1 MELRQLR
8 AFIEVAD
15 SGHFGRAAER
25 LHITQP
31 ALTQRIQSLER
42 ELGVHL
48 LERNAREVRL
58 APAGTI
64 LLPHARRIVEAED
77 LGLQDLKAYS
87 AGIGGRLHV
96 AYQSAGDVSF
106 AGSVIAEYR
115 RRFPAVELETDSG
128 SSGPNLAL
136 VRDHAADAAFVLMP
150 SARPDGITASTIR
163 REEVILAVRSDH
175 HLAQMDPI
183 PVKALRGEPIGLPRP
198 TANPHLI
205 AELRRWLVR
214 HTGAEL
220 NVVSEDPV
228 DIAVETVARSS
239 SFAILMIRRYA
250 AAMPQ
255 APGIAYRSL
264 SPAPL
269 VELAIAY
276 RTDDPSPTL
285 ANFLRL
291 VAELAPADPCDT
303 PEDAEPI

>member
-1 MELRQLR
+1 
-8 AFIEVAD
+8 
-15 SGHFGRAAER
+15 
-25 LHITQP
+25 
-31 ALTQRIQSLER
+31 
-42 ELGVHL
+42 
-48 LERNAREVRL
+48 L

-77 LGLQDLKAYS
+77 LGLHDLKAYS
-87 AGIGGRLHV
+87 SGIVGRLRI
-96 AYQSAGDVSF
+96 AYQSAGDVAF

-115 RRFPAVELETDSG
+115 RRYPAVEVETESG

-136 VRDHAADAAFVLMP
+136 VQDHAADAAFVLMP
-150 SARPDGITASTIR
+150 GASPDGITARTIR
-163 REEVILAVRSDH
+163 REEVILAMRSDH

-205 AELRRWLVR
+205 AQLRRWLVR

-228 DIAVETVARSS
+228 DIGVETVARSGS
-239 SFAILMIRRYA
+239 AAILMIRRYA
-250 AAMPQ
+250 GAMPP
-255 APGIAYRSL
+255 AAGIAYRSI

-285 ANFLRL
+285 ANFVRL
-291 VAELAPADPCDT
+291 VAELAPTDACEV
-303 PEDAEPI
+303 PEDGELI